1 VSLGLLLS
9 DAISNVKLASFQIN
23 FMIWKDRSFSDEIAS
38 LSENAIAT
46 LLENMS
52 LKKLT

>member
-1 VSLGLLLS
+1 LLT
-9 DAISNVKLASFQIN
+9 DAISNEKIASFPIN

-46 LLENMS
+46 LLDYMS
-52 LKKLT
+52 LKKLA

>member
-1 VSLGLLLS
+1 VSLGFLLS
-9 DAISNVKLASFQIN
+9 DSISNEELASFQIN

-46 LLENMS
+46 LLDYMS
-52 LKKLT
+52 HKN